1 MAARLELHAELQRLL
16 ASAVAEGI
24 TPSAVCAVAVDGERL
39 PVITAGDAVRFGAD
53 GVELPEGLRTA
64 ADAGTYYDLAS
75 VTKVFTAVTAL
86 ALVDD
91 GVLALDEHVPVPLGR
106 SGVTL
111 RHLLTHTSGLPGI
124 WAGWRAPLA
133 AGLPFDRRALIAD
146 LLALAPAH
154 PPGTRFEY
162 SCAGFNTIM
171 AVAELATGRP
181 RPELVTEHVL
191 ARLPGAGGG
200 ELTYFPDPVRSAATE
215 HQPDLGRGMIRGTV
229 HDEAAWS
236 LGGAS
241 GNAGMFGT
249 AAGLLE
255 FGEALRAGLP
265 GILSPGLA
273 EAMWTEQLPAV
284 LGESLSTSGAD
295 YGHGL
300 GLRIGQ
306 AAWMGSPGA
315 RGHNG
320 FTGTSLL
327 VDRDAG
333 ISVALLSN
341 RVHPRRELSDF
352 QPVRLAV
359 SRAVY
364 SALS

>member
-1 MAARLELHAELQRLL
+1 MAGQHRLHAELQRLL
-16 ASAVAEGI
+16 DTAVEDGL
-24 TPSAVCAVAVDGERL
+24 TPSAVCAVAVDGDRL
-39 PVITAGDAVRFGAD
+39 PVITAGDAVRFGDD
-53 GVELPEGLRTA
+53 GVELPEGQRTA
-64 ADAGTYYDLAS
+64 SDAGTFYDLAS

-86 ALVDD
+86 ALVEN
-91 GVLALDEHVPVPLGR
+91 GVLALDEAAPVPAGE

-124 WAGWRAPLA
+124 WQGWRGPLA
-133 AGLPFDRRALIAD
+133 AGERFDRQALIAD
-146 LLALAPAH
+146 LLALAPVH
-154 PPGTRFEY
+154 PPGTHFEY

-171 AVAELATGRP
+171 ALAEHTTGQSW
-181 RPELVTEHVL
+181 PELVTEHVL
-191 ARLPGAGGG
+191 SRLAPDAALGF
-200 ELTYFPDPVRSAATE
+200 FPDPGRSAATE
-215 HQPDLGRGMIRGTV
+215 YQPELGRGMVRGTV

-249 AAGLLE
+249 APALLD

-265 GILSPGLA
+265 GILSRA
-273 EAMWTEQLPAV
+273 TADAMWTDQLPAV
-284 LGESLSTSGAD
+284 LGASLPTSGAEF
-295 YGHGL
+295 GHGL

-327 VDRDAG
+327 VDRAAG
-333 ISVALLSN
+333 ISVVLLSN